1 MHLSLLILSLILLIV
16 SKKCKKAILF
26 FCFFEKDGLDAYWVE
41 VALKIDPT
49 KYHCFCPCIEDGFIP
64 R

>member
-1 MHLSLLILSLILLIV
+1 MIIV
-16 SKKCKKAILF
+16 AYYIKNVKKPS
-26 FCFFEKDGLDAYWVE
+26 FFEKDGLDAYWVE
-41 VALKIDPT
+41 VTLKTDPT